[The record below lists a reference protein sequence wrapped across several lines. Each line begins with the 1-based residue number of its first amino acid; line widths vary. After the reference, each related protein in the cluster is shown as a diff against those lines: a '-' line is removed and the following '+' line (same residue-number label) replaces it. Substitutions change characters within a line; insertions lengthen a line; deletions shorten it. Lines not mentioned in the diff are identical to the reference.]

1 MLGRNLS
8 HYRIVEQIGAGGM
21 GVVFL
26 AHDEQLERDVAIKVL
41 PPGTLADE
49 TARKR
54 FRQEAL
60 SLAKLNHPN
69 IATIHDFDTD
79 GQTDFLVTEY
89 IAGESLDKKLAAGAL
104 PSKDVVRLGLQ
115 LAQGLAAAHARGIIH
130 RDLKPANLRLTTDG
144 RLKILDFGLA
154 QFAHPEGDLSVT
166 ASLTS
171 SQQITGT
178 LPYMSPEQLRGE
190 PSDRRTD
197 IWAAGAVLYE
207 LSTGKRPFPETHGP
221 MLINAIL
228 NQEPELPSRI
238 NPQISAGLESVIW
251 KALRKNRADRYQ
263 SVGELEEDLERLTA
277 GVSPQSRGPA
287 RPLHTRLLF
296 WGTAALIVFALG
308 AAYFLRRHSPGVEV
322 RLVPT
327 AASRRSVA
335 ILGFKNLSGRP
346 ETAWLSTALSEMLT
360 SELAA
365 GEKLLT
371 IPGENV
377 ARVKNDLSLPETDT
391 LAVDTL
397 ARVRKNLGSDFV
409 ILGSYLD
416 LGDGSDVRVDLR
428 VQDAKTGQIVST
440 VTRRGSESHLDEL
453 ITLAGSELRGKLG
466 VGPTAAAE
474 EVAVKAELPANVEAA
489 RFYSEGLQKL
499 RNFEPLAAQDRFEKA
514 VAADPRH
521 AMSYAYLASAWKA
534 LGYDQKAIAAAQ
546 KAVEFSS
553 GLRREEQLRV
563 QGQFYEASHQW
574 DKAIET
580 YRSLYQSAPDNLDFG
595 LRLAAAQISASKVS
609 DALATLAGLRKLP
622 QGQDLRIDLDEVM
635 AANEASDYKRAFT
648 LAAELG
654 EKAKQQ
660 GARYLVSKS
669 LQFRCAALRNL
680 GDPKGAIPMCREG
693 HDISAAIG
701 DRAGQA
707 AAINTIANALYDL
720 GDLAGA
726 RKMYDQAG
734 AMYRAIG
741 NKAGVAAATDN
752 AASVI
757 SDQGDLITSRK
768 MSEQAL
774 ALYREVGDQTG
785 IGTTLNNLAA
795 QMVQA
800 GELSAAEK
808 NFQAAL
814 EIWRTMGSPD
824 GVATVLTN
832 LGDIRMTLGEI
843 AGARTAYQESL
854 ETFRKNGEMSKS
866 AYPLV
871 GMGDVYAASGDFA
884 NARKSYEEALAL
896 SRQAG
901 EKHESS
907 VALAD
912 LGSLAMQQGDLSA
925 ARERYQEAIQLRES
939 IGEKSGAA
947 EISVL
952 LASLAIEEGNPVEG
966 ERLARRALDEFR
978 IAKAGE
984 SQIPAHA
991 VLAQALLAQGK
1002 SGAAGKEITLGRP
1015 LAAKTQQRLL
1025 RLQFEIAAAEV
1036 RAGADLQSATTALN
1050 SVALEAEKRG
1060 IRGMVYEAR
1069 LALGKAEMKYGNQAD
1084 GLARL
1089 AGVEKD
1095 AASSGFVLWA
1105 RKAGALREGRR
1116 QTSDPGPRTSDVR
1129 RQTSGV
1135 GPRTSDARRRGQF
1148 PRRHQS
1154 FQRAGT
1160 GRIRLSAASRR
1171 RRLGLEPQWRH
1182 CA

>member
-1 MLGRNLS
+1 MLGKNLS

-49 TARKR
+49 AARKR

-154 QFAHPEGDLSVT
+154 QFAHPEGDLAVT

-190 PSDRRTD
+190 ASDRRTD

-207 LSTGKRPFPETHGP
+207 LATGKRPFPETHGP

-238 NPQISAGLESVIW
+238 NPQMSAGLESVIW
-251 KALRKNRADRYQ
+251 KALRKNRAERYQ
-263 SVGELEEDLERLTA
+263 SVGELERDLERLTA
-277 GVSPQSRGPA
+277 GVSPQSRGPS
-287 RPLHTRLLF
+287 RPLSTRLL
-296 WGTAALIVFALG
+296 WGTAALIVFALS
-308 AAYFLRRHSPGVEV
+308 AAYFLRHHSPGVEV
-322 RLVPT
+322 RLVPS

-377 ARVKNDLSLPETDT
+377 ARVKNDLALPETDT
-391 LAVDTL
+391 LAADTL

-428 VQDAKTGQIVST
+428 LQDAKTGQIVST

-514 VAADPRH
+514 AAADPRH

-534 LGYDQKAIAAAQ
+534 LGYDQKAVAAAQ

-574 DKAIET
+574 DRAIET
-580 YRSLYQSAPDNLDFG
+580 WRSLYQSAPDNLDFG

-609 DALATLAGLRKLP
+609 DARATLAGLRRLP
-622 QGQDLRIDLDEVM
+622 HGQDLRIDLDEIM
-635 AANEASDYKRAFT
+635 AANEASDYKRTLT

-680 GDPKGAIPMCREG
+680 GDAKGAIQMCREG
-693 HDISAAIG
+693 QDISAAIG

-734 AMYRAIG
+734 AIYRAIG
-741 NKAGVAAATDN
+741 SKAGVAAATDN
-752 AASVI
+752 AANVI
-757 SDQGDLITSRK
+757 SDQGDLVTARK
-768 MSEQAL
+768 MSEEAL

-800 GELSAAEK
+800 GDLAA
-808 NFQAAL
+808 
-814 EIWRTMGSPD
+814 
-824 GVATVLTN
+824 
-832 LGDIRMTLGEI
+832 
-843 AGARTAYQESL
+843 
-854 ETFRKNGEMSKS
+854 
-866 AYPLV
+866 
-871 GMGDVYAASGDFA
+871 
-884 NARKSYEEALAL
+884 
-896 SRQAG
+896 AG
-901 EKHESS
+901 EEFS
-907 VALAD
+907 
-912 LGSLAMQQGDLSA
+912 GGT
-925 ARERYQEAIQLRES
+925 RY
-939 IGEKSGAA
+939 
-947 EISVL
+947 
-952 LASLAIEEGNPVEG
+952 
-966 ERLARRALDEFR
+966 LAR
-978 IAKAGE
+978 
-984 SQIPAHA
+984 H
-991 VLAQALLAQGK
+991 
-1002 SGAAGKEITLGRP
+1002 
-1015 LAAKTQQRLL
+1015 
-1025 RLQFEIAAAEV
+1025 
-1036 RAGADLQSATTALN
+1036 
-1050 SVALEAEKRG
+1050 G
-1060 IRGMVYEAR
+1060 I
-1069 LALGKAEMKYGNQAD
+1069 
-1084 GLARL
+1084 
-1089 AGVEKD
+1089 
-1095 AASSGFVLWA
+1095 
-1105 RKAGALREGRR
+1105 
-1116 QTSDPGPRTSDVR
+1116 
-1129 RQTSGV
+1129 
-1135 GPRTSDARRRGQF
+1135 ARRRSHR
-1148 PRRHQS
+1148 PHQP
-1154 FQRAGT
+1154 G
-1160 GRIRLSAASRR
+1160 
-1171 RRLGLEPQWRH
+1171 
-1182 CA
+1182 

>member
-1 MLGRNLS
+1 MLGKNLS

-26 AHDEQLERDVAIKVL
+26 AHDQQLERDVAIKIL

-49 TARKR
+49 AARKR

-69 IATIHDFDTD
+69 IATIHDFDTAD
-79 GQTDFLVTEY
+79 QTDFLVTEY
-89 IAGESLDKKLAAGAL
+89 IAGESLDKKLASGAL
-104 PSKDVVRLGLQ
+104 PSKEVVRLGLQ

-154 QFAHPEGDLSVT
+154 QFAHPEGDLAVT

-207 LSTGKRPFPETHGP
+207 LSTGRRPFPETHGP
-221 MLINAIL
+221 LLINAIL
-228 NQEPELPSRI
+228 NHEPELPSKV

-251 KALRKNRADRYQ
+251 KALRKNRAERYQ
-263 SVGELEEDLERLTA
+263 SVGELERDLERLTA
-277 GVSPQSRGPA
+277 GVSPQTRGPA
-287 RPLHTRLLF
+287 RPLRQRLLL
-296 WGTAALIVFALG
+296 WGMTLLVLFALG
-308 AAYFLRRHSPGVEV
+308 VYFFRHHTPGVEV
-322 RLVPT
+322 RLVPA
-327 AASRRSVA
+327 AASRSSVA

-346 ETAWLSTALSEMLT
+346 DTAWLSTALSEMLT

-371 IPGENV
+371 ISGENV

-391 LAVDTL
+391 LAADTL
-397 ARVRKNLGSDFV
+397 SRVRKNLGSDFV

-416 LGDGSDVRVDLR
+416 LGDGSGIRVDLR
-428 VQDAKTGQIVST
+428 VQDAKSGQIVST
-440 VTRRGSESHLDEL
+440 VTRRGSEAHLDEL
-453 ITLAGSELRGKLG
+453 ITLAGSEVRGKLG

-499 RNFEPLAAQDRFEKA
+499 RNFEPLAARDQFEKA

-534 LGYDQKAIAAAQ
+534 LGYDQKAAAAAQ
-546 KAVEFSS
+546 KAVELSS
-553 GLRREEQLRV
+553 GLSREGQLRV
-563 QGQFYEASHQW
+563 QGQYYEASHQW

-580 YRSLYQSAPDNLDFG
+580 YRSLYRNAPDNLDYG
-595 LRLAAAQISASKVS
+595 LRLANAQIAASKVP
-609 DALATLAGLRKLP
+609 DALATLAELRKLPAP
-622 QGQDLRIDLDEVM
+622 QGQDLRIDVDEIM
-635 AANEASDYKRAFT
+635 AANEASDYKRTVA
-648 LAAELG
+648 LAADLG

-660 GARYLVSKS
+660 GARYLVAKS

-680 GDPKGAIPMCREG
+680 GDPKGAIEMCREG
-693 HDISAAIG
+693 QNISAAIA

-720 GDLAGA
+720 GNLAGA
-726 RKMYDQAG
+726 RKMYDQSG
-734 AMYRAIG
+734 AIYRALG

-757 SDQGDLITSRK
+757 SDQGDLITARK

-785 IGTTLNNLAA
+785 IGQTLNNLAA

-800 GELSAAEK
+800 GDLAAAEK
-808 NFQAAL
+808 NFLTAL
-814 EIWRTMGSPD
+814 DIWRAMGSPD
-824 GVATVLTN
+824 GIATALTN
-832 LGDIRMTLGEI
+832 LGDVRMALGEI
-843 AGARTAYQESL
+843 AGASSAYQESL

-884 NARKSYEEALAL
+884 NARKSYEESLAL
-896 SRQAG
+896 SQETG

-907 VALAD
+907 VALAN
-912 LGSLAMQQGDLSA
+912 LGSLAMQQGDLTG
-925 ARERYQEAIQLRES
+925 AREKYQEAIKLREG
-939 IGEKSGAA
+939 IGEQSGAA
-947 EISVL
+947 DISLL
-952 LASLAIEEGNPVEG
+952 LASLSIAEGKPAEG
-966 ERLARRALDEFR
+966 ETLARKALDEFR
-978 IAKAGE
+978 RARNTE
-984 SQIPAHA
+984 SQISAHA
-991 VLAQALLAQGK
+991 ILAQALLAQGK
-1002 SGAAGKEITLGRP
+1002 SGAAGKEITLGRS
-1015 LAAKTQQRLL
+1015 LAAKTQQRLV
-1025 RLQFEIAAAEV
+1025 RLQFEIAGAEV
-1036 RAGADLQSATTALN
+1036 RASADLQSAAAVLN

-1060 IRGMVYEAR
+1060 IRSMVYEAR
-1069 LALGKAEMKYGNQAD
+1069 LALGKAEMKYGNQAE
-1084 GLARL
+1084 GRAHLAT
-1089 AGVEKD
+1089 VEKE
-1095 AASSGFVLWA
+1095 AASSGFVLVA
-1105 RKAGALREGRR
+1105 RKAATLRMSGARH
-1116 QTSDPGPRTSDVR
+1116 QTSDLDLG
-1129 RQTSGV
+1129 RQTW
-1135 GPRTSDARRRGQF
+1135 
-1148 PRRHQS
+1148 
-1154 FQRAGT
+1154 T
-1160 GRIRLSAASRR
+1160 GEVLAAQASRR
-1171 RRLGLEPQWRH
+1171 PSRGFLPSQLGVRGLSSSNPDAPSQRPIVRS
-1182 CA
+1182 C

>member
-1 MLGRNLS
+1 MLGKNLS

-104 PSKDVVRLGLQ
+104 PSKEVVRLGLQ

-154 QFAHPEGDLSVT
+154 QFAHPEGDLAVT

-207 LSTGKRPFPETHGP
+207 LATGKRPFPETHGP

-277 GVSPQSRGPA
+277 GVSPQSPGPA
-287 RPLHTRLLF
+287 RPLRQRLLL
-296 WGTAALIVFALG
+296 WGTALLVVFALG
-308 AAYFLRRHSPGVEV
+308 AAYFLRHHSPGVEV

-391 LAVDTL
+391 LAADTL

-416 LGDGSDVRVDLR
+416 LGDGSDIRVDLR

-534 LGYDQKAIAAAQ
+534 LGYDQKAVAAAQ

-580 YRSLYQSAPDNLDFG
+580 YRSLYQSSPDNLDFG
-595 LRLAAAQISASKVS
+595 LRLATAQISASKVS
-609 DALATLAGLRKLP
+609 DALATLAELRKLP
-622 QGQDLRIDLDEVM
+622 LRGRTC
-635 AANEASDYKRAFT
+635 ASTWTKSWRRTRRRTTSAPST

-660 GARYLVSKS
+660 GARYLVAKS

-701 DRAGQA
+701 DRAGRGRGHQ
-707 AAINTIANALYDL
+707 YH
-720 GDLAGA
+720 
-726 RKMYDQAG
+726 
-734 AMYRAIG
+734 
-741 NKAGVAAATDN
+741 
-752 AASVI
+752 
-757 SDQGDLITSRK
+757 
-768 MSEQAL
+768 
-774 ALYREVGDQTG
+774 REC
-785 IGTTLNNLAA
+785 
-795 QMVQA
+795 
-800 GELSAAEK
+800 
-808 NFQAAL
+808 
-814 EIWRTMGSPD
+814 
-824 GVATVLTN
+824 
-832 LGDIRMTLGEI
+832 
-843 AGARTAYQESL
+843 
-854 ETFRKNGEMSKS
+854 
-866 AYPLV
+866 
-871 GMGDVYAASGDFA
+871 
-884 NARKSYEEALAL
+884 
-896 SRQAG
+896 
-901 EKHESS
+901 
-907 VALAD
+907 
-912 LGSLAMQQGDLSA
+912 
-925 ARERYQEAIQLRES
+925 
-939 IGEKSGAA
+939 
-947 EISVL
+947 
-952 LASLAIEEGNPVEG
+952 
-966 ERLARRALDEFR
+966 
-978 IAKAGE
+978 
-984 SQIPAHA
+984 
-991 VLAQALLAQGK
+991 
-1002 SGAAGKEITLGRP
+1002 
-1015 LAAKTQQRLL
+1015 
-1025 RLQFEIAAAEV
+1025 
-1036 RAGADLQSATTALN
+1036 
-1050 SVALEAEKRG
+1050 
-1060 IRGMVYEAR
+1060 
-1069 LALGKAEMKYGNQAD
+1069 
-1084 GLARL
+1084 
-1089 AGVEKD
+1089 
-1095 AASSGFVLWA
+1095 
-1105 RKAGALREGRR
+1105 ALRPGRSGRR
-1116 QTSDPGPRTSDVR
+1116 QKDVRPGRRHVSRHRQQSRSRRRHRQRGQRDQRSGRPGHRPEDVR
-1129 RQTSGV
+1129 R
-1135 GPRTSDARRRGQF
+1135 
-1148 PRRHQS
+1148 
-1154 FQRAGT
+1154 
-1160 GRIRLSAASRR
+1160 SASAIS
-1171 RRLGLEPQWRH
+1171 
-1182 CA
+1182 